1 MVRIHYWQ
9 PVVVLFI
16 GGLIAFN
23 LLAQDQVIPI
33 RNWPAPLYWQPPLSE
48 EEKAAK
54 AAEPEPRLAG
64 PITPPLV
71 FVGLTPCRVMETR
84 VGQGQTGAFGPPTM
98 SGGSSRTVPIPTHP
112 TCAVPGTAKAYS
124 FNVTVVP
131 QGPLGFLTIWPTG
144 SAQPLVSTLNAPD
157 GNVTANAAIVPA
169 GTSGSVNIYVT
180 NTTDVIVDINGYYM
194 PPSALALAAGTA
206 AAPSLNFATANAGIY
221 APSAGAIAIS
231 TGGLNRMTVRSDGD
245 LDLTGNIRKNGAL
258 FMHNQGT
265 QNAAL
270 GYTALD
276 SQGGTGG
283 YSVAV
288 GYEALT
294 SQTSSYSNVGVGHWA
309 GRLLTGSYNVA
320 VGTNALETLTAG
332 TENVAIGQQAM
343 DGATSGDNNTAIGGH
358 ALNSLT
364 GGDYN
369 IALGPYAGT
378 NITTGSYNIAIGNN
392 GVAAESNTTRIGS
405 SNQTRTFISGIRGV
419 LPGGT
424 STQWVVIDENG
435 QLGSSTSS
443 RRFKQDI
450 QDLGDTTETIM
461 GLHPVRFRY
470 KAHGPNGPEQYGLV
484 AEEVAEIAPELV
496 GRDKDGEIDSVFYDK
511 VYAMLL
517 NEVQKQHRVIASQN
531 DLIRRLESRLAE
543 VESRVK

>member
-71 FVGLTPCRVMETR
+71 FVGLTPCRVMDTR
-84 VGQGQTGAFGPPTM
+84 VGQGQVGNFGPPTM
-98 SGGSSRTVPIPTHP
+98 SAGSSRTVPIPTHP
-112 TCAVPGTAKAYS
+112 TCAVPGTAQAYS